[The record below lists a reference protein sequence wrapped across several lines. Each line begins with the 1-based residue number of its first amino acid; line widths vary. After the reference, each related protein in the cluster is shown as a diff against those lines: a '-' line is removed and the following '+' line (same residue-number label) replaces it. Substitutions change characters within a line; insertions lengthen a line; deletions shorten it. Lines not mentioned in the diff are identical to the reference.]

1 MSGMPEPSPADAQ
14 RDWYAWHDDYDRP
27 GSGLAQRLEW
37 VREHVRVALDTAPP
51 GPLRAISL
59 CAGQGRDL
67 IGALAGHPRR
77 ADVTARLVELDPRN
91 TEVARR
97 LAAEAGLPGV
107 QIVTGDAA
115 LTSQYADLVP
125 ADLVLACGLFG
136 NMTNADI
143 EATIGYC
150 TQMCATG
157 GTVIWTRGR
166 WARGAPDLV
175 PQVCA
180 WFEERGFDRLWV
192 SDPQIRYCVGAH
204 AFTGVP
210 APLAKD
216 AVMFAFTGYDR
227 RSGPPRE

>member
-1 MSGMPEPSPADAQ
+1 VTVLVPGPSPADDD

-27 GSGLAQRLEW
+27 GSSLAQRLEC
-37 VREHVRVALDTAPP
+37 VRERIRAALDAAPP
-51 GPLRAISL
+51 GPLRAVSL

-67 IGALAGHPRR
+67 IGALARHPRR

-91 TEVARR
+91 TDVARE
-97 LAAEAGLPGV
+97 LAAEAGLTGL

-115 LTSQYADLVP
+115 LTSQYVGLVP

-136 NMTNADI
+136 NLADAGI
-143 EATIGYC
+143 EAAIGYC

-166 WARGAPDLV
+166 NARGAPDLV

-180 WFEERGFDRLWV
+180 WFEDRGFDRLWV
-192 SDPQIRYCVGAH
+192 SDPRSRYGVGVH
-204 AFTGVP
+204 VFTGTP

-216 AVMFAFTGYDR
+216 AVMFAFTRYE
-227 RSGPPRE
+227 PR